1 MKVWVILFYLYTH
14 FSVNFKCISSLKFLI
29 SICLFVSRE
38 IPYVKNVILFFSLQK
53 SLSNFCL
60 IQCKLYFFCHN
71 SFTLSFAHKK
81 RCHITRIHRRQYF
94 LRRDLSARYGF
105 PVWNLRGPHWCL
117 EGIHWMISGICFLFA
132 LRQCRCWESHLERDV
147 DEFCEQF
154 SVRHS

>member
-60 IQCKLYFFCHN
+60 IQCKLYFFLSQFIHSLFRSQKTVSHYAN
-71 SFTLSFAHKK
+71 SQTPIFSPSRSVSSIWVSGVKSEGPTLMSWRHPLNDF
-81 RCHITRIHRRQYF
+81 RN
-94 LRRDLSARYGF
+94 LF
-105 PVWNLRGPHWCL
+105 PVR
-117 EGIHWMISGICFLFA
+117 FA
-132 LRQCRCWESHLERDV
+132 TVSVLGKPPWKRRWWVLWAI
-147 DEFCEQF
+147 F
-154 SVRHS
+154 S